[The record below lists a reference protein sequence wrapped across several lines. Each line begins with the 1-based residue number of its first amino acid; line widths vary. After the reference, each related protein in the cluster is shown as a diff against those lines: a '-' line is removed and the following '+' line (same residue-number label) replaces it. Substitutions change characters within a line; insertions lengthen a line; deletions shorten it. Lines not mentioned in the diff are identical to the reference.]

1 MVRDKNNYTT
11 SLCRIQSSGE
21 IDLTI
26 PPYARIA
33 FRHNGAGEIIGIIAC
48 FLEGSIVKWG
58 SFTEDAPAISNA
70 VAT

>member
-1 MVRDKNNYTT
+1 M
-11 SLCRIQSSGE
+11 
-21 IDLTI
+21 TI